1 MKDELQNIIS
11 GKSPVRYGD
20 AIQKISRYLRE
31 GQSPSRTLKTSKQIK
46 SEETTLL
53 KQYCNQNNFGLL
65 QLILV
70 LLFLPEQNKEYI
82 FSISIR

>member
-46 SEETTLL
+46 II
-53 KQYCNQNNFGLL
+53 FGLL